1 MNKTEVLICASLLPV
16 TVAEL
21 LVSHADPRVRAPAD
35 LCSVMIRN
43 PYIRSERETYFI
55 GSPRSDT
62 VQVRISDVPG
72 VLRPTRYPY
81 RDSTPVFGQLVQVRS
96 VYGADADRVLARFE
110 AGDSTVVVINY
121 SVNSMCQTLP
131 IRTWFDTGVVN
142 HYTVFL
148 RRDTEWAG
156 GRPTF
161 DIGIMTQL
169 AVYPGYLRRRRG
181 VNLDTTLSVDLYASL
196 VKVLPVESEWSLD
209 CRKGLQR
216 IEAWARMH
224 KPTSEAYPANEVI
237 RVMRWNCGAGS
248 R

>member
-16 TVAEL
+16 TVAGL
-21 LVSHADPRVRAPAD
+21 LVSHADARVRATAD
-35 LCSVMIRN
+35 LCSVMIR
-43 PYIRSERETYFI
+43 
-55 GSPRSDT
+55 
-62 VQVRISDVPG
+62 
-72 VLRPTRYPY
+72 
-81 RDSTPVFGQLVQVRS
+81 
-96 VYGADADRVLARFE
+96 
-110 AGDSTVVVINY
+110 
-121 SVNSMCQTLP
+121 M
-131 IRTWFDTGVVN
+131 
-142 HYTVFL
+142 
-148 RRDTEWAG
+148 
-156 GRPTF
+156 
-161 DIGIMTQL
+161 

-181 VNLDTTLSVDLYASL
+181 VNLDTTISVDLYASL